1 MTTQLNTSAKQQSA
15 TIGRGLTRRAWH
27 AIGATIREMNY
38 AAGRVATPR
47 VPARPAR
54 GGTYPGTVA

>member
-38 AAGRVATPR
+38 ATSRLAELNVH
-47 VPARPAR
+47 VPARPGA
-54 GGTYPGTVA
+54 